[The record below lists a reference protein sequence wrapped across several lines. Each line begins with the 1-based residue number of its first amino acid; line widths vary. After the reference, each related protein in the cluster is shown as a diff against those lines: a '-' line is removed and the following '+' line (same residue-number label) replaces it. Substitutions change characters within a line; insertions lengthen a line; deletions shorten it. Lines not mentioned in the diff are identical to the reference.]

1 MKLVPIRN
9 SECGRFRKHLGSLLT
24 DDLPKDRRQKVLRHA
39 LRCME
44 CLSELQLLAEV
55 SERIR
60 HAVKSG
66 GTSGVTAQNPRVDSR
81 RDPTEINSPTTWS
94 S

>member
-1 MKLVPIRN
+1 MKVVPIRN
-9 SECGRFRKHLGSLLT
+9 TECGRFRKHLGSLLT

-39 LRCME
+39 LRCTE

-60 HAVKSG
+60 HAVKSQAVPPG
-66 GTSGVTAQNPRVDSR
+66 LER
-81 RDPTEINSPTTWS
+81 RIREWIRAEIRRK
-94 S
+94 